1 MCSSLALPSNLSNLS
16 SEREREREREFI
28 RNDTPYT
35 HSAAPTPSSPGGR
48 IGSGGEGGRGGG
60 EGSVGRRG
68 GGGGGVDGGLV
79 AGTAHTGGTVLSD
92 EMAAM
97 AAAGK
102 VLKSWPY
109 SDLI

>member
-1 MCSSLALPSNLSNLS
+1 
-16 SEREREREREFI
+16 
-28 RNDTPYT
+28 
-35 HSAAPTPSSPGGR
+35 
-48 IGSGGEGGRGGG
+48 
-60 EGSVGRRG
+60 VGRRG